1 MDFIRRVYCE
11 FGQMSKKKFA
21 KYFFAAFAAIILIL
35 GVILEIISLGATEL
49 FNKAMKEQTMLRGT
63 ITVEEI
69 YATIT
74 GDVTFS
80 KLTWLDERGGTI
92 LDIPEGSFKVNIWDV
107 VTNDFKS
114 STIRELYLKGAS
126 VSLNL
131 DENMNVDF
139 IRHSKDFQK
148 VNNDMK
154 TYGENWEKEVS
165 RVNKTEEE
173 LKEFGERRR
182 RLQRSKIEHDW
193 KNFNV
198 EGRKLKLNL
207 KLDDCSFEVFYRERH
222 YLLSNVDI
230 ESKIDTDNEFT
241 LKIYT
246 GQFGGTMIGRGMYWQ
261 GKIDFKSEEIPQC
274 NMTIQLQEVDPSSL
288 GLGMNLH
295 DKMTLTAI
303 FTGSISQPTGK
314 GKVHM
319 DELHLP
325 GISFQNVDG
334 NILYKDATLNFE
346 DVTADVYEGKLKAH
360 GDYNIDTRYYNIYGY
375 GEKLKAYAALP
386 KSHLH
391 CDVKLNIEIH
401 SKGNAKNT
409 VTSGYFSSGKGHY
422 SIAYFESLSGKF
434 RSEYGGIYFYDV
446 EAVLMSGFKIT
457 TDALS
462 IVNGKLTF
470 EPIQMFDS
478 SGDLFKTFE
487 Q

>member
-1 MDFIRRVYCE
+1 MT
-11 FGQMSKKKFA
+11 KKKFV
-21 KYFFAAFAAIILIL
+21 KYFLAATAAIILIL
-35 GVILEIISLGATEL
+35 GVILEIVSLGATEL
-49 FNKAMKEQTMLRGT
+49 FNRAMKEQTMLRGT
-63 ITVEEI
+63 ITAEEI

-74 GDVTFS
+74 GEVTFS
-80 KLTWLDERGGTI
+80 NLTWLDERGGTI
-92 LDIPEGSFKVNIWDV
+92 LDIPEGSFKVNIFDV
-107 VTNDFKS
+107 VTNNFKS
-114 STIRELYLKGAS
+114 STIRELYLKDANI
-126 VSLNL
+126 SLNL

-139 IRHSKDFQK
+139 IRHSKDFEK
-148 VNNDMK
+148 VNEEMK
-154 TYGENWEKEVS
+154 TKSEDWEKEVS

-173 LKEFGERRR
+173 LKAFGERRR
-182 RLQRSKIEHDW
+182 RLQQSKIERDW

-207 KLDDCSFEVFYRERH
+207 KLDDCRFEVFYRERH
-222 YLLSNVDI
+222 YLLSDVDI

-241 LKIYT
+241 LRLYT

-261 GKIDFKSEEIPQC
+261 GNIDFKSQEIPQC

-288 GLGMNLH
+288 GFGMNLH

-303 FTGSISQPTGK
+303 FTGPVSLPTGK

-325 GISFQNVDG
+325 GISFENVDG
-334 NILYKDATLNFE
+334 NILYEDATLNFKN
-346 DVTADVYEGKLKAH
+346 VTADVYGGKLDAY
-360 GDYNIDTRYYNIYGY
+360 GDYNIDTRYYNIYGH
-375 GEKLKAYAALP
+375 GKKLKAYNALP

-391 CDVKLNIEIH
+391 CDVELNIAIN
-401 SKGNAKNT
+401 SKGNAKTT
-409 VTSGYFSSGKGHY
+409 VTSGSFVSGKGHY

-446 EAVLMSGFKIT
+446 EAILMSGFRIT

-470 EPIQMFDS
+470 KPIQMFDS